1 MAKATGGVEIETRK
15 KRKTPPPRGEGARRR
30 SQTSDDNDTGTAT
43 NNGANVGGNDEGEED
58 AGSRGANN
66 NDPDN
71 RGGGANNN
79 GPNNGGGGGVPPGG
93 RGGANNN
100 GPNNGGG
107 GSGPPGGGGGVPP
120 GGGGDGSG
128 DGDREEGDPEDE
140 DREPLKE
147 PWIPKVALRPEKLV
161 AYPSPSG
168 ERSLN
173 SALRKGYEFTSIA
186 AISRNDGVIRTRKTM
201 ILACLVTTAMNTK
214 GFDARMRT
222 AGRGANRASE
232 SRNWARMDR
241 WMCMNSPSGSN
252 MFVVYQGDQVN
263 NNQGADSLIRDS
275 GAIRERN
282 GRFFVVRPD
291 DRPQRSLSLS
301 PEPY

>member
-1 MAKATGGVEIETRK
+1 M
-15 KRKTPPPRGEGARRR
+15 
-30 SQTSDDNDTGTAT
+30 
-43 NNGANVGGNDEGEED
+43 
-58 AGSRGANN
+58 
-66 NDPDN
+66 
-71 RGGGANNN
+71 
-79 GPNNGGGGGVPPGG
+79 
-93 RGGANNN
+93 
-100 GPNNGGG
+100 
-107 GSGPPGGGGGVPP
+107 
-120 GGGGDGSG
+120 
-128 DGDREEGDPEDE
+128 
-140 DREPLKE
+140 
-147 PWIPKVALRPEKLV
+147 RPENLV

-252 MFVVYQGDQVN
+252 MFVVYQGDHVN
-263 NNQGADSLIRDS
+263 NNQWADSLIRDS

-301 PEPY
+301 PNHIDRSWMLCNFQESPPSHEDHGRRQCCHHEHQQPNISRPGETSTEMQGQSWKTRS